1 MKDIYYKSNAK
12 SVSLLIQIS
21 AVSLLFYLVF
31 LFRTALPSPA
41 LPCPTQSSPAL
52 PCPALLSFVPF
63 RPAPPCSDP
72 FNYVAF
78 CSVTFCPVPCC
89 SSSITTS
96 PVLLCPALPC
106 PALHFFPLRCWTP
119 LCFRIFV
126 SFYRFELTEIIRKLY
141 SVLIC
146 DLPLRYGP

>member
-1 MKDIYYKSNAK
+1 M
-12 SVSLLIQIS
+12 SLLIQIS
-21 AVSLLFYLVF
+21 AVSLLFSSI
-31 LFRTALPSPA
+31 LFFCFV
-41 LPCPTQSSPAL
+41 LPCPAQLCSAQPNPAQ
-52 PCPALLSFVPF
+52 PCPALLNFVPF

-78 CSVTFCPVPCC
+78 CSVTFCPVTFCPVQCC

-146 DLPLRYGP
+146 DLPLHYGP

>member
-106 PALHFFPLRCWTP
+106 PALPST
-119 LCFRIFV
+119 
-126 SFYRFELTEIIRKLY
+126 SFHCAAGLHSALGFSLAFIGLN
-141 SVLIC
+141 
-146 DLPLRYGP
+146 